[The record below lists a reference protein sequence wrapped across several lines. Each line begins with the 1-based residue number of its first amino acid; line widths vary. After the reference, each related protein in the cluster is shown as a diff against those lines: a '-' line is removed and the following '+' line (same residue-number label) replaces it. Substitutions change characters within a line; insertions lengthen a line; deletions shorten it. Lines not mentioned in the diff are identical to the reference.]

1 MSTIRFLRTFLAVE
15 KHGSLAAAADRV
27 ALTQA
32 AVGQQMRALEDEL
45 RRPLFDRSRRV
56 ATLTPAGR
64 ALIPHARK
72 IVAAYEAMLTDD
84 DAAEEIAGTITV
96 GAIVSAMGFLTESLV
111 ALKARHPALEV
122 KLVLGY
128 SEALAEQAEAGE
140 LDAALVVEPQHDV
153 PVRVQWTPLY
163 EEPLMLLASTRIA
176 SAHAD
181 VGALL
186 KSRPFLRFDR
196 ASATGAKVEQT
207 LRRMRVKPNEVL
219 EVNSVAAII
228 DLVAER
234 RDLDRAAA
242 QACRVGTRPLGG
254 GVAAAVPSGRA
265 GDRHARKRTS
275 PWHYGGGSA
284 ATATGARL
292 GGAPVLLDHSFCQL
306 IK

>member
-56 ATLTPAGR
+56 VTLTPAGR

-72 IVAAYEAMLTDD
+72 IVAAYEAMLTDA

-128 SEALAEQAEAGE
+128 SGALAEQAEAGE
-140 LDAALVVEPQHDV
+140 LDAALVVEPQHDI

-186 KSRPFLRFDR
+186 KSQPFLRFDR
-196 ASATGAKVEQT
+196 ASDTGAKVEQT

-228 DLVAER
+228 DLVRQNVGISIVPLLKHVAWTRER
-234 RDLDRAAA
+234 SVVALPLPFRPAA
-242 QACRVGTRPLGG
+242 RVIGMLESGRHPGIT
-254 GVAAAVPSGRA
+254 AAVRQQ
-265 GDRHARKRTS
+265 
-275 PWHYGGGSA
+275 
-284 ATATGARL
+284 
-292 GGAPVLLDHSFCQL
+292 LLQA
-306 IK
+306 IG